1 MEYVIVV
8 ATREMVEN
16 IIENEEVIYI
26 VNDLLKLKLQTGGHK
41 AKLKKRICYSHKT
54 LQEHSRVSGS
64 HHIMVPCS

>member
-41 AKLKKRICYSHKT
+41 AKLKKGFVTVTKLYRSIRGCRDPIT
-54 LQEHSRVSGS
+54 
-64 HHIMVPCS
+64 